1 MAGFLKAIGNGCDVH
16 PCFHVHLPNTFD
28 YGLGAPAEV
37 RPAIHVV
44 GDADDAPFDQ
54 DEGFKNPNGAAKT
67 YPLVGREVQAGL
79 DAQSAC

>member
-1 MAGFLKAIGNGCDVH
+1 MYTLL
-16 PCFHVHLPNTFD
+16 FHVHLPNTFD
-28 YGLGAPAEV
+28 YGLGPPAEV

-79 DAQSAC
+79 DAPSAC